1 MQDGKILHV
10 RTGLCLDAT
19 GIQSKEEVIAST
31 CSDSPDQFW
40 QFDFYGDKI
49 NPR

>member
-1 MQDGKILHV
+1 MHLK
-10 RTGLCLDAT
+10 TGLCLDAT
-19 GIQSKEEVIAST
+19 GVKSNGELHATACTNVSG
-31 CSDSPDQFW
+31 QFW